1 MAMRK
6 RDLERLVK
14 KWQPILRL
22 EDWDIEISFGNFEQT
37 KGAAALCEWT
47 LNEKKAEITVLPR
60 RKWPN
65 NFLGKGDYE
74 TTVVHELE
82 HLHAARFDR
91 FKPGSLRD
99 EALELMIERN
109 AEALVALDRKA
120 GKQ

>member
-14 KWQPILRL
+14 KWQLILRL
-22 EDWDIEISFGNFEQT
+22 EDWDVDIDFGSIIETEGN
-37 KGAAALCEWT
+37 AAICEWVI
-47 LNEKKAEITVLPR
+47 NEKAAKVRVLR
-60 RKWPN
+60 LRDWPKD
-65 NFLGKGDYE
+65 FIGTRDYE
-74 TTVVHELE
+74 ITVVHELE

-91 FKPGSLRD
+91 YRAGSPRD
-99 EALELMIERN
+99 VALELMIQRN